1 MQDGTLL
8 TLQGRIDR
16 IEQAKADGKH
26 YLRIID
32 FKTGTQGLNL
42 ADIYYGLKIQLLTYL
57 QVALQY
63 YAQLVPSGE
72 TLLPAGV
79 LYYFFRSGIISTE
92 GPVSAKEAEALHI
105 SKLKLMAY
113 WWLI

>member
-1 MQDGTLL
+1 MALAKSKLPHWKIALQDGTLL

-42 ADIYYGLKIQLLTYL
+42 ADIYYGLKIFNC
-57 QVALQY
+57 
-63 YAQLVPSGE
+63 
-72 TLLPAGV
+72 LPI
-79 LYYFFRSGIISTE
+79 YKWRCNIMRS
-92 GPVSAKEAEALHI
+92 
-105 SKLKLMAY
+105 
-113 WWLI
+113 